1 MSDVLLFAGTTEGR
15 KIAGACSG
23 KNVSLIVSVATE
35 YGETMIDPADNIRVL
50 HGKRNTDEVVRL
62 VEEQGVSIL
71 IDATHPYA
79 KLASETILAAAER
92 TGTEYIRVVRE
103 EDHGE
108 TDGCVFLDDTDA
120 AVSFLNAHDGNAL
133 LTVGSKE
140 LQKYTA
146 VRDYRDRL
154 YARILP
160 VKESADLAFSIGIC
174 GAHLICMQ
182 GPFSE
187 QMNTALLNALPV
199 QYLVTKDTGTAGGFP
214 EKIRAAK
221 ACCVTPL
228 VIRRP
233 GPDAGISVEA
243 CLCLLSERFGF
254 SVSGPKSVTIVGI
267 GAGNEGTMTEDVRLA
282 CEHADLII
290 GAKRVTDALSV
301 FRKPFVNAISPDG
314 IECAVRNAEEARIVV
329 AMSGDTGFFSG
340 TKGLLERIGDLS
352 PVILPGISS
361 VQYLAAKLGV
371 PWNGSALLSA
381 HGRPLNVIAK
391 VKRHA
396 RTFVLVGGENG
407 VSELLYTLSENGFGG
422 LSVSVGSNLS
432 YEDESVLHG
441 TAETLKDRPFQP
453 LSVVC
458 IENPDADTA
467 VVTHGRDDGD
477 FIRADVPM
485 TKSEVRAVTLSR
497 LKLSLGSICW
507 DVGAG
512 TGSVSIEMAECCED
526 GWVYAVERNGD
537 ACSLIEKN
545 KRHFGVPNITVVRGE
560 APDALSDLPV
570 PTHVFIGGSG
580 GNLRDILAY
589 ALKRNPAVRI
599 VLNTVT
605 AETFADAVG
614 ACKTLPVKD
623 PEITELFVSRAAK
636 VGPYHMMRAQ
646 NPVYLISTE
655 GRGADA

>member
-1 MSDVLLFAGTTEGR
+1 MSEVLLFAGTTEGR
-15 KIAGACSG
+15 TIAEACSG

-35 YGETMIDPADNIRVL
+35 YGETMIEPADNIRIL
-50 HGKRNTDEVVRL
+50 HGKKNADEVVRL
-62 VEEQGVSIL
+62 IKEQGVSIL

-79 KLASETILAAAER
+79 KLASETILTAAER
-92 TGTEYIRVVRE
+92 TGSEYVRVVRE
-103 EDHGE
+103 EDHDE
-108 TDGCVFLDDTDA
+108 TDGCMFLDNTE
-120 AVSFLNAHDGNAL
+120 AVISFLNAHDGNAL

-140 LQKYTA
+140 LQKYAA

-160 VKESADLAFSIGIC
+160 VKESADLAFSIGFC
-174 GAHLICMQ
+174 GSHLICMQ

-187 QMNTALLNALPV
+187 QMNTAILNALSV
-199 QYLVTKDTGTAGGFP
+199 KYLVTKDTGTAGGFP
-214 EKIRAAK
+214 DKIRAAK
-221 ACCVTPL
+221 ACSVTPL

-233 GPDAGISVEA
+233 CPDTGISVGA
-243 CLCLLSERFGF
+243 CLSMLSERFGF
-254 SVSGPKSVTIVGI
+254 SISGTKSVSIVGI
-267 GAGNEGTMTEDVRLA
+267 GTGNPGIMTGDVRHD
-282 CEHADLII
+282 CENAELII
-290 GAKRVTDALSV
+290 GAKRVTDALSA
-301 FRKPFVNAISPDG
+301 FHKPVVNAISPID
-314 IECAVRNAEEARIVV
+314 IESVIRNAEQDRIVV

-340 TKGLLERIGDLS
+340 TKGLLERIADLS
-352 PVILPGISS
+352 PVIRPGISS
-361 VQYLAAKLGV
+361 VQYFAAKLGV
-371 PWNGSALLSA
+371 PWNGAALLSA

-391 VKRHA
+391 IKRHVL
-396 RTFVLVGGENG
+396 TFVLVGGHDG
-407 VSELLYTLSENGFGG
+407 VTDLLNMLSENGFGG

-441 TAETLKDRPFQP
+441 TAETLKNRSFQP
-453 LSVVC
+453 LAVVC
-458 IENPDADTA
+458 IKNPDAEAA

-497 LKLSLGSICW
+497 LKLSSGSICW

-526 GWVYAVERNGD
+526 GWVYAIERNGD

-545 KRHFGVPNITVVRGE
+545 KRHFGVANVTVVQGE
-560 APDALSDLPV
+560 APDALSDLPA

-580 GNLRDILAY
+580 GNLREILAFV
-589 ALKRNPAVRI
+589 LKKNPAARI

-605 AETFADAVG
+605 AETFAEAVG
-614 ACKTLPVKD
+614 TCKSLPVKD

-655 GRGADA
+655 GSGDDA